1 MKMTAYSSEQALLV
15 QLDGEID
22 HHSAAEV
29 RESMDKMIGELRPK
43 TLVLELGRIDF
54 MDSSG
59 LGLVLGRYRRLR
71 ELGATMLIQNPPDR
85 VEKLLRMAGVDKLIG
100 VRHTDAG
107 TTDATDHSNA
117 KGKTE

>member
-1 MKMTAYSSEQALLV
+1 MKMTAYSSEKGLLV

-29 RESMDKMIGELRPK
+29 REGMDKMIGELRPK
-43 TLVLELGRIDF
+43 TLVLELAHIDF

-71 ELGATMLIQNPPDR
+71 ELGAAMLIQNPPER
-85 VEKLLRMAGVDKLIG
+85 VERLLAMAGVDKLIP
-100 VRHTDAG
+100 VRHTDAESAEVQID
-107 TTDATDHSNA
+107 TNR
-117 KGKTE
+117 KGKAE